1 MIIRVFNIKMR
12 LELVAVGLEV
22 ELRSVQESKLGKTT
36 MNHTLRGRHP
46 DIQLTACI
54 TTMFKH

>member
-1 MIIRVFNIKMR
+1 MSMSIRVFNKKMR
-12 LELVAVGLEV
+12 LELVAVGLGV

-46 DIQLTACI
+46 DIQLIA
-54 TTMFKH
+54 